1 MAKVIYLK
9 VKNHGNKGMIGV
21 TKAGKSMY
29 IDKNDL
35 DEYIQN
41 GWSRGICKSDKVKGC
56 CLYVN
61 KDNIVKL
68 INRTDLDEYIQN
80 GWATG
85 NPKAANKGKANRFLW
100 KSMY

>member
-41 GWSRGICKSDKVKGC
+41 GW
-56 CLYVN
+56 
-61 KDNIVKL
+61 
-68 INRTDLDEYIQN
+68 
-80 GWATG
+80 ATG